1 MPARS
6 RVMLE
11 VVGAADVDDE
21 ELQELT
27 LSLRRH
33 LLDLDVDDV
42 RPAPGGQVPRGAKP
56 AETVAAGALVLTAA
70 PVLLRAVL
78 RCVEEWLRNRP
89 VRTVRLELSGRT
101 IDLGAASAR
110 DQRRLIEE
118 FVRAGETAAADPA
131 GTSGAGGTDGSDGTG
146 AAPEPGTDGADGTV
160 GTDGADPA
168 DAAAEPGAGGPRG

>member
-1 MPARS
+1 
-6 RVMLE
+6 MLE

-42 RPAPGGQVPRGAKP
+42 RPAAGGQVPQGAKP
-56 AETVAAGALVLTAA
+56 AETVAVGALVLTAA

-101 IDLGAASAR
+101 IELGAVSAR

-118 FVRAGETAAADPA
+118 FVRAGETAEADPA
-131 GTSGAGGTDGSDGTG
+131 GSNGTDGINATD
-146 AAPEPGTDGADGTV
+146 GTDGTDRTD
-160 GTDGADPA
+160 GTDGT

>member
-1 MPARS
+1 MPAPNRI
-6 RVMLE
+6 VLE

-42 RPAPGGQVPRGAKP
+42 RPAAGGQAPQGAKP
-56 AETVAAGALVLTAA
+56 AGTVAVGALVLTAA

-101 IDLGAASAR
+101 IELGAASAQ

-131 GTSGAGGTDGSDGTG
+131 GSEGAGATDRTDGTDGT
-146 AAPEPGTDGADGTV
+146 
-160 GTDGADPA
+160 